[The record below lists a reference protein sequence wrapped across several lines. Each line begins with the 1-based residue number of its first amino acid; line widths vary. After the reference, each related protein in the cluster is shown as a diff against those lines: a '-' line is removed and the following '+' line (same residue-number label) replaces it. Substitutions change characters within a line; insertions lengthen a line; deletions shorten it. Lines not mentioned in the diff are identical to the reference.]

1 MEPPSGAT
9 GHIGDCLSTTARG
22 DRTFGPAGR
31 GARQAVGRSHGATK
45 ISLGTRAVIGAD
57 GDCFSIVGA
66 NEAVGW
72 GTGDGLLFPRA
83 MAGANMTRTGA
94 GAGTLTG
101 TLTAGGREMTMTFCA
116 YSTTTS
122 EASWHIC
129 TYFVRRFRA
138 FRPGGT
144 GQHSP
149 LSRRLTR
156 RRPQTGRPSQ
166 DGHPPSSFTDGR
178 SVARC
183 ETTDGLHPAARLP
196 KNFPWS
202 CLVSETSCQVPR
214 APCSVEG
221 RALETE

>member
-1 MEPPSGAT
+1 MGQRIYPWGHGPSSEQTAT
-9 GHIGDCLSTTARG
+9 VSASSG
-22 DRTFGPAGR
+22 RTRPWAG
-31 GARQAVGRSHGATK
+31 GQ
-45 ISLGTRAVIGAD
+45 
-57 GDCFSIVGA
+57 
-66 NEAVGW
+66 
-72 GTGDGLLFPRA
+72 GDGLLFPRA

-122 EASWHIC
+122 EASWHITLC

-202 CLVSETSCQVPR
+202 SLVSETSCQVPR